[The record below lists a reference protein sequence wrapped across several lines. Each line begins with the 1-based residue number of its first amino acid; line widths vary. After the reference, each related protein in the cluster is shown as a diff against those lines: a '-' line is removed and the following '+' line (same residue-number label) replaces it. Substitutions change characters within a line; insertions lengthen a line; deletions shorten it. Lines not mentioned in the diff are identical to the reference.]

1 MEQVM
6 IFRAGLLL
14 GFLFAAW
21 RWGDWHN
28 WRNYYPTILFTMLV
42 NITASY
48 LAYHQLLWVFTPDK
62 GFATHTIL
70 NIFNTFTILP
80 LTTLLFLSH
89 LPRTTLLK
97 KCRHIILWILLYSII
112 EAIDQQQGGITY
124 LHGWS
129 LWCSVL
135 LNCTMFPILAI
146 HRHHPVIA
154 WLITFLVA
162 WLVIINF
169 NFFAAEIR

>member
-1 MEQVM
+1 MEQFM

-14 GFLFAAW
+14 SFLFAAW
-21 RWGDWHN
+21 RWGDWRN
-28 WRNYYPTILFTMLV
+28 WQNYYPTMLFTMLV

-48 LAYHQLLWVFTPDK
+48 LAYHHLLWVFTSDK
-62 GFATHTIL
+62 FFTTHTVL

-80 LTTLLFLSH
+80 LTALLFLSH
-89 LPRTTLLK
+89 LPRTTRLK
-97 KCRHIILWILLYSII
+97 KCLYIILWILLYSLI
-112 EAIDQQQGGITY
+112 EAVDQHQGGITY
-124 LHGWS
+124 QHGWS
-129 LWCSVL
+129 FWWSVL

-146 HRHHPVIA
+146 HRHHPAIA

-169 NFFAAEIR
+169 NFLTAEIR

>member
-1 MEQVM
+1 MEHFM
-6 IFRAGLLL
+6 IFRAVLLL

-21 RWGDWHN
+21 YWGDWRN
-28 WRNYYPTILFTMLV
+28 WRNYYPTMLFTMLV

-48 LAYHQLLWVFTPDK
+48 LAYHHLLWVFAPDRLIT
-62 GFATHTIL
+62 THTVL
-70 NIFNTFTILP
+70 NIVNTFTILP

-89 LPRTTLLK
+89 LPKASRRK
-97 KCRHIILWILLYSII
+97 QCYYIILWILLYGII
-112 EAIDQQQGGITY
+112 ETLDHQQGGITY
-124 LHGWS
+124 LNGWS
-129 LWCSVL
+129 LGWSVL

-146 HRHHPVIA
+146 HRNHPLIA

-169 NFFAAEIR
+169 NFLAAEMH